1 MVIKFGDLVH
11 NDMLNCYHI
20 IIGGFKFGGETYMH
34 AVEILADFDLAVE
47 RHAAQSPNILA
58 IRCISFIYI
67 QVI

>member
-1 MVIKFGDLVH
+1 
-11 NDMLNCYHI
+11 
-20 IIGGFKFGGETYMH
+20 MH

-47 RHAAQSPNILA
+47 RHATQSPNILA